1 MKPVR
6 GSWLERRFVP
16 MVRKYAVR
24 NPCCFPPGPGEISAV
39 LGKLEA
45 LNHAGGE
52 PRASVG
58 TIVRMEDL
66 LSGEQG
72 CFQLVWPDEAA
83 PEQDRLSILS
93 PLGAALLGARR
104 GDEVMVTLFGCRCDF
119 RVLALWEAEPRE
131 GSAVPL

>member
-1 MKPVR
+1 
-6 GSWLERRFVP
+6 

>member
-6 GSWLERRFVP
+6 GSWLEKRFVP

-45 LNHAGGE
+45 LRQAGGE
-52 PRASVG
+52 ARVGVG
-58 TIVRMEDL
+58 TVVRMEDL

-72 CFQLVWPDEAA
+72 SFQLVWPDEAA
-83 PEQDRLSILS
+83 LEQRRLSILS
-93 PLGAALLGARR
+93 PLGAALLGAHR
-104 GDEVMVTLFGCRCDF
+104 GDEVTVTLFGCRCEF
-119 RVLALWEAEPRE
+119 RVLALREAEPRE
-131 GSAVPL
+131 GSAVRL

>member
-66 LSGEQG
+66 LSGEQ
-72 CFQLVWPDEAA
+72 AA
-83 PEQDRLSILS
+83 GRTKIASGDW
-93 PLGAALLGARR
+93 RR
-104 GDEVMVTLFGCRCDF
+104 FSQT
-119 RVLALWEAEPRE
+119 RVCKYPHRKERWT
-131 GSAVPL
+131 